1 MEFHACGQKMVF
13 VPSIRPPSSCANLL
27 NSFAPALV
35 QISLCLGSLNN
46 CRYSSNFPM
55 SSSRT
60 GQADC
65 HLCWAMRSAIDV
77 ISAAVINDGACILL
91 FLTLSTI
98 DSGDAII
105 VGCFGIG
112 VGWDVV

>member
-1 MEFHACGQKMVF
+1 V
-13 VPSIRPPSSCANLL
+13 
-27 NSFAPALV
+27 
-35 QISLCLGSLNN
+35 
-46 CRYSSNFPM
+46 
-55 SSSRT
+55 
-60 GQADC
+60 DC
-65 HLCWAMRSAIDV
+65 HLRWATHSAIDA

-91 FLTLSTI
+91 FLTLLAI

>member
-1 MEFHACGQKMVF
+1 MVF
-13 VPSIRPPSSCANLL
+13 VPSIRPPTPCSNLP

-35 QISLCLGSLNN
+35 QISLCLGSFNKCQYL
-46 CRYSSNFPM
+46 SNFPV

-60 GQADC
+60 GLADC
-65 HLCWAMRSAIDV
+65 HLRWATRSAIDV

-91 FLTLSTI
+91 FLTLLAI

-105 VGCFGIG
+105 VGFFGIG

>member
-1 MEFHACGQKMVF
+1 MVF
-13 VPSIRPPSSCANLL
+13 VPSIRPPTPCANLP

-35 QISLCLGSLNN
+35 QISVCLGSLNN
-46 CRYSSNFPM
+46 CRYSSNFPV

-60 GQADC
+60 GLADC
-65 HLCWAMRSAIDV
+65 HLRWATRSAIDV
-77 ISAAVINDGACILL
+77 ISTAVINGGACILL
-91 FLTLSTI
+91 FLTLSAI